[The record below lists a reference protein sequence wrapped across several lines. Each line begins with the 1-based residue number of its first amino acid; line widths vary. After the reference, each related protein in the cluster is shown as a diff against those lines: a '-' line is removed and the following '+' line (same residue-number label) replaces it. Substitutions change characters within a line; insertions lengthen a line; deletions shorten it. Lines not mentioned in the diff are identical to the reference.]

1 LREVMPSLVKILC
14 RWYSTVRGLM
24 NIWAAISALAWPS
37 MASRTICVSWEVS
50 WTAGETDRLGSRSPV
65 ADSSRLARAA
75 NASAPIETNMSLA
88 ARSWRRASIRR
99 PWRRS
104 HSPYNSVAR
113 ASDVTT
119 RVWLR

>member
-24 NIWAAISALAWPS
+24 NIWAAICALAWPS
-37 MASRTICVSWEVS
+37 MASRTICVSWAVS

-88 ARSWRRASIRR
+88 ARNWRRASSRR

-104 HSPYNSVAR
+104 HSPYSSFTR